1 MRHLAFRRANGR
13 QREVVDEFLAG
24 FPVVF
29 DLHRARQT
37 GADALS
43 DVHQLLGFR
52 LRPLQKPAVMTHG
65 LLDGVPG
72 DLLETVV
79 RVDQG
84 LVRKREVRDRNAFQH
99 GIHRELLQRRERHR
113 LLLETLL
120 PQLSAHGL
128 LLLIF
133 GRGALIAGVRVHRAS
148 ARRFSLCGVSLCG
161 VCGTL
166 RRRPLSR
173 SHPDRH
179 LFAHLGSIAHGGAS
193 EQASVQFRDARAF
206 LGEMTLHDHEVA
218 VHHLQVAVL
227 LRFLLAKRDNQTAS
241 LLQRLGIS
249 RRVGGGRRVVLC
261 GLGLIHDG

>member
-1 MRHLAFRRANGR
+1 
-13 QREVVDEFLAG
+13 
-24 FPVVF
+24 
-29 DLHRARQT
+29 
-37 GADALS
+37 
-43 DVHQLLGFR
+43 
-52 LRPLQKPAVMTHG
+52 MTDG
-65 LLDGVPG
+65 LLDGVPR

-84 LVRKREVRDRNAFQH
+84 LVRKREVRDRHAFQH

-120 PQLSAHGL
+120 PQLSAHGIC
-128 LLLIF
+128 LLIL
-133 GRGALIAGVRVHRAS
+133 GRGALVAGMRVHRAS
-148 ARRFSLCGVSLCG
+148 ARRYSLRGVRR
-161 VCGTL
+161 TL

-179 LFAHLGSIAHGGAS
+179 LFTHLGSIAHGGAS

-227 LRFLLAKRDNQTAS
+227 LRFLLAKSDNQTAS